1 MDESSPVYQNFKNKM
16 SSMTGRPKMNV
27 TNMKTI
33 FGDGKGRAAISG
45 KGSTLVRGGLD
56 NNKLFQ
62 LDGSGNLEERVAGNE
77 RKITLLKNILKAQKP
92 FGGKED
98 EIIKINSTL
107 QDIGNILTIDYANRI
122 NEGNTENKLL
132 KKQLDAERKINAE
145 RDLEKVNKNKS
156 KLGSGIGSVASKIT
170 SPLAGI
176 FDKLIASAALLG
188 AGIAGNA
195 AIKWWSKLTPQQQS
209 RVVTGLKVA
218 AVSAGV
224 LGLGF
229 LGKTAFD
236 IGRGAF
242 KVGRGAIN
250 LGKNVVKSGS
260 KKIKRLTD
268 PDRAKKLKKIKNIK
282 KIKADKLAKTK
293 KGFFNFGKSK
303 KVVSAT
309 TGGTGKQLAL
319 DLGEQT
325 AKKGLKKTV
334 TKTTVKAGA
343 KRLAAG
349 SLPIIGAIVDGYAG
363 FERLAKGD
371 RASAGLFFASA
382 ASSFL
387 PGKGTLVS
395 IPLTAAAIASTAKFE
410 SDKLKEND
418 DPKVVVQDLPPI
430 KVGDTKQ
437 KKDNLS
443 GIDATEVP
451 YVTSTNAD
459 NPDMEKTPAIHGIL
473 LGDNE

>member
-176 FDKLIASAALLG
+176 FDKLIASVALLG

-195 AIKWWSKLTPQQQS
+195 AIKWWSGLNKQQIG

-218 AVSAGV
+218 GIA
-224 LGLGF
+224 LGGF
-229 LGKTAFD
+229 LGFKLGKAAFGVGKFAFNVAKAPFVLGGKAIKT
-236 IGRGAF
+236 
-242 KVGRGAIN
+242 
-250 LGKNVVKSGS
+250 GKNVVKSGS

-293 KGFFNFGKSK
+293 KGFFNFGKGK
-303 KVVSAT
+303 KVVTAT
-309 TGGTGKQLAL
+309 T
-319 DLGEQT
+319 DLGEQAVT
-325 AKKGLKKTV
+325 KGLKKTV

-349 SLPIIGAIVDGYAG
+349 SLPVIGAIVDGYAG

>member
-122 NEGNTENKLL
+122 NEGKLDNKLL
-132 KKQLDAERKINAE
+132 KNQLDEERKSNAE
-145 RDLEKVNKNKS
+145 RDLEKVNKKGS
-156 KLGSGIGSVASKIT
+156 KLGSGIGSITSKIT
-170 SPLAGI
+170 SPLTGI
-176 FDKLIASAALLG
+176 FDKLISSAALLG
-188 AGIAGNA
+188 AGIVGNA
-195 AIKWWSKLTPQQQS
+195 AVKWWSGLNKQQIGRVINGLKIAGIAVGGILGFKLGKAVFGVGKALVGVAKAPFVAAKTFRRGIKRSNVRRQI
-209 RVVTGLKVA
+209 RKDKLLNKKTKFNRTGL
-218 AVSAGV
+218 G
-224 LGLGF
+224 
-229 LGKTAFD
+229 GK
-236 IGRGAF
+236 
-242 KVGRGAIN
+242 
-250 LGKNVVKSGS
+250 
-260 KKIKRLTD
+260 
-268 PDRAKKLKKIKNIK
+268 
-282 KIKADKLAKTK
+282 K
-293 KGFFNFGKSK
+293 KGFFNFGKGK
-303 KVVSAT
+303 KVVTAT
-309 TGGTGKQLAL
+309 TGATGKQAGL
-319 DLGEQT
+319 DLGEQ
-325 AKKGLKKTV
+325 AVKQGLKKTV

-371 RASAGLFFASA
+371 KASAGLFFASA

-410 SDKLKEND
+410 ADKLKEND
-418 DPKVVVQDLPPI
+418 DPKVIVQDLAPI
-430 KVGDTKQ
+430 KVDNTKQ

-443 GIDATEVP
+443 GADATEVP